1 MSEENTSKEV
11 LFLQFIIENLVDNKD
26 DIKIERT
33 EDELGILLTLSVNK
47 ADMGIIIWKGW
58 NTINSIRSIL
68 RLFWM
73 KNDKRINL
81 KVLD

>member
-1 MSEENTSKEV
+1 MWT
-11 LFLQFIIENLVDNKD
+11 
-26 DIKIERT
+26 
-33 EDELGILLTLSVNK
+33 
-47 ADMGIIIWKGW
+47 IIWKSW

-73 KNDKRINL
+73 KNEKRLNL

>member
-1 MSEENTSKEV
+1 MW
-11 LFLQFIIENLVDNKD
+11 
-26 DIKIERT
+26 
-33 EDELGILLTLSVNK
+33 
-47 ADMGIIIWKGW
+47 IIIGKWG

-73 KNDKRINL
+73 KADKRINL

>member
-1 MSEENTSKEV
+1 MKEV
-11 LFLQFIIENLVDNKD
+11 EFLQFIVENLVDNKW
-26 DIKIERT
+26 DIVIERT
-33 EDELGILLTLSVNK
+33 EDELGVLLTLKVNSD
-47 ADMGIIIWKGW
+47 DMGIIIWKAW

-73 KNDKRINL
+73 KIDKRLNL

>member
-1 MSEENTSKEV
+1 MKEKEV
-11 LFLQFIIENLVDNKD
+11 EFLQYILENIVTNKE

-33 EDELGILLTLSVNK
+33 EDEMGVLLTLSVNK
-47 ADMGIIIWKGW
+47 EDMWVVIWKSW

-68 RLFWM
+68 RLLGI
-73 KNDKRINL
+73 KLDKRLNL

>member
-1 MSEENTSKEV
+1 MNEV
-11 LFLQFIIENLVDNKD
+11 DFLQFIVENLVDEKEA
-26 DIKIERT
+26 IVIERT
-33 EDELGILLTLSVNK
+33 EDELWVLLTLKVDKN
-47 ADMGIIIWKGW
+47 DMWTIIWKSW

-73 KNDKRINL
+73 KTGKRLNL

>member
-1 MSEENTSKEV
+1 MNEV
-11 LFLQFIIENLVDNKD
+11 DFLQFMVENLVENKD
-26 DIKIERT
+26 EIKIERT
-33 EDELGILLTLSVNK
+33 EDELGILLTLKVDKS
-47 ADMGIIIWKGW
+47 DMWIIIWKAW

-73 KNDKRINL
+73 KAGKRLNL

>member
-1 MSEENTSKEV
+1 MHKEV
-11 LFLQFIIENLVDNKD
+11 DFLQFIVENLVSNKD

-33 EDELGILLTLSVNK
+33 QDELGILLTLSVSK
-47 ADMGIIIWKGW
+47 DDMGMIIGKSG

-68 RLFWM
+68 RLYGM
-73 KNDKRINL
+73 KNNERVNL